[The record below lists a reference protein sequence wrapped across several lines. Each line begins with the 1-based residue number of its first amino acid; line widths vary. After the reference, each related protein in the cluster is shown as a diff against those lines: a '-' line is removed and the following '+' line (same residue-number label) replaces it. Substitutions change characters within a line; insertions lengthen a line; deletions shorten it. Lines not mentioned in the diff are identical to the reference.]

1 MSHIRH
7 YGDPILRK
15 KADRVLVFDGQLR
28 EYVKEMVAVMRE
40 HDGVGL
46 AAPQIGRSIQCAVIE
61 PSKETPQTFVLINPE
76 IVFQSKE
83 IVENEEGCLSFPDLH
98 LKFSRPK
105 IVSVKAFDEN
115 GREYAIEKA
124 EGLFCRA
131 LQHEIDHLNGLFI
144 IDHVSLLQRKLL
156 KGKLKKISE
165 LPSDEMA
172 LRGSTANAV

>member
-1 MSHIRH
+1 MFSIRH

-15 KADRVLVFDGQLR
+15 KADRVLIFDDALR
-28 EYVKEMVAVMRE
+28 EFVKEMVAVMRE

-46 AAPQIGRSIQCAVIE
+46 AAPQVGRSIQCAVIE

-83 IVENEEGCLSFPDLH
+83 SVENEEGCLSFPDLH
-98 LKFSRPK
+98 LKLMRPK
-105 IVSVKAFDEN
+105 MVSVKAFDEN
-115 GREYAIEKA
+115 GREYTIEKA

-131 LQHEIDHLNGLFI
+131 LQHEFDHLNGLFI
-144 IDHVSLLQRKLL
+144 IDHISLLQRKLL

-165 LPSDEMA
+165 SQSDEMA